1 MTVPTP
7 VQHKVETPQGFLAVK
22 DYPGLGIPFLLLHGY
37 PDDSTIYNKLASEL
51 QPRRVITFDFL
62 GYGQS
67 ERAQTTQ
74 VSDGQRMNETAAVI
88 DQLNLDQ
95 VIVVG
100 HDAGGPV
107 AVEYAV
113 AHPDRVARMALMN
126 CYFGD
131 SPTLRFPEMI
141 RLLGDPHLAPLA
153 DALMEDPA
161 QRQWLLEYTAQ
172 QFGYGP
178 TADIREKAIIPQ
190 FFGSN
195 SQPDALDAIRA
206 WTGRLLADVA
216 ITNDVIASGRLASL
230 RMPVDIA
237 FGANDPYLNTGVA
250 EHLAELFP
258 DSQLHSIDAR
268 HWVQWDEPKAVAQ
281 VLLQKR

>member
-1 MTVPTP
+1 MTVPAPT
-7 VQHKVETPQGFLAVK
+7 QHKVTTPQGFLAVR

-67 ERAQTTQ
+67 ERSQTSP
-74 VSDGQRMNETAAVI
+74 VAEGQRLSETAAVI

-100 HDAGGPV
+100 HDASGPV

-113 AHPDRVARMALMN
+113 AHPDRVARLVLLN
-126 CYFGD
+126 CFFGE

-153 DALMEDPA
+153 DALMQDLA
-161 QRQWLLEYTAQ
+161 QRQWLLEYTAE
-172 QFGYGP
+172 QFGYDS
-178 TADIREKAIIPQ
+178 TADIRQKAIIPQ
-190 FFGSN
+190 FFGSA

-206 WTGRLLADVA
+206 WTGRLFADVA
-216 ITNDVIASGRLASL
+216 ITNDVIASGQLESL
-230 RMPVDIA
+230 RIPVDIA
-237 FGANDPYLNTGVA
+237 FGVNDPYLNTGVA
-250 EHLAELFP
+250 EHLAGLFP
-258 DSQLHSIDAR
+258 SSHMHPIDAR
-268 HWVQWDEPKAVAQ
+268 HWVQWDDPKAVAQ
-281 VLLQKR
+281 VLLRES

>member
-1 MTVPTP
+1 MTVPAP
-7 VQHKVETPQGFLAVK
+7 VRHKVSTPWGFLAVK
-22 DYPGLGIPFLLLHGY
+22 DYPGMGIPFLLLHGY

-67 ERAQTTQ
+67 ERSQTSP
-74 VSDGQRMNETAAVI
+74 VADGQRLSETAAVI

-107 AVEYAV
+107 AVEYAL
-113 AHPDRVARMALMN
+113 AHPDRVARMVLLN
-126 CYFGD
+126 CFFGD

-141 RLLGDPHLAPLA
+141 RLLGDPHLVLLA
-153 DALMEDPA
+153 DALMQDPA

-178 TADIREKAIIPQ
+178 AADIRQKAIIPQ
-190 FFGSN
+190 FFGSA

-206 WTGRLLADVA
+206 WTGRLFDDVA
-216 ITNDVIASGRLASL
+216 ITNEVIASGRLASL
-230 RMPVDIA
+230 QFPVDIA
-237 FGANDPYLNTGVA
+237 FGVNDPYLNTGVA
-250 EHLAELFP
+250 EHLAGLFP
-258 DSQLHSIDAR
+258 DSQMHPIDAR
-268 HWVQWDEPKAVAQ
+268 HWVQWDDPKAVAQ
-281 VLLQKR
+281 VLLRDN

>member
-1 MTVPTP
+1 MTVPAP
-7 VQHKVETPQGFLAVK
+7 VRHKVSTPWGFLAVK
-22 DYPGLGIPFLLLHGY
+22 DYPGMGIPFLLLHGY

-67 ERAQTTQ
+67 ERSQTSP
-74 VSDGQRMNETAAVI
+74 VADGQRLSETAAVI

-107 AVEYAV
+107 AVEYAL
-113 AHPDRVARMALMN
+113 AHPDRVARMVLLN
-126 CYFGD
+126 CFFGD

-141 RLLGDPHLAPLA
+141 RLLGDPHLVLLA
-153 DALMEDPA
+153 DALMQDPA

-178 TADIREKAIIPQ
+178 AADIRQKAIIPQ
-190 FFGSN
+190 FFGSA

-206 WTGRLLADVA
+206 WTGRLFDDVA

-230 RMPVDIA
+230 QFPVDIA
-237 FGANDPYLNTGVA
+237 FGVNDPYLNTGVA
-250 EHLAELFP
+250 EHLAGLFP
-258 DSQLHSIDAR
+258 DSQMHPIDAR
-268 HWVQWDEPKAVAQ
+268 HWVQWDDPKAVAQ
-281 VLLQKR
+281 VLLRDN